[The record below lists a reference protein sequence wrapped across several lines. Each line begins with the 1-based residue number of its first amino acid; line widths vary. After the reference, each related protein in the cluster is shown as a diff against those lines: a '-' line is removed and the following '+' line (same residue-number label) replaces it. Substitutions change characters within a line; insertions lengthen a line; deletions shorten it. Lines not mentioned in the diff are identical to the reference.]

1 MVYRH
6 FRLIATLRI
15 IFIGITSFLFVYLI
29 LRTSL
34 YAVTLI
40 TGLVVLYQLI
50 SLIRYVEKTNKDLSR
65 FLDAIRYEDFSQS
78 FSGPSL
84 GASFDEV
91 KKAFNEVLEK
101 FKQTRSEKEEHFRY
115 LQTVVQHVGIGLL
128 TFQANGDIELINT
141 AAKRLLKVI
150 RLKNIDQLAA
160 LNPELVNRL
169 KNMKAGEKAL
179 IKVQDNSDLLQLA
192 IYATEFRMRGQKFTL
207 VSIQNIQSELEEK
220 EMEAWQNLI
229 RVLTH
234 EIMNSV
240 TPISSLASTAHS
252 LLELE
257 FDAEKKI
264 SDETIKDVRD
274 AVQTIEKRS
283 KGLLHFVESYRK
295 LTRIP
300 RPNFQI
306 FEVAAL
312 FDRVTQLMNM
322 HIADAKI
329 TFKSGIEPEN
339 LELTAD
345 AELIEQV
352 LINVLLNAID
362 AVRNLNH
369 PEIELVSRIDERGRA
384 IIQVI
389 DNGPGIPKE
398 VQEKIFIPFFTTK
411 KNGSGI
417 GLSLSRQIL
426 RLHRGTI
433 SVQSSS
439 GSRTAVTLRF

>member
-150 RLKNIDQLAA
+150 RLKNIDQFAA

>member
-40 TGLVVLYQLI
+40 TGLVVLYQMI

>member
-40 TGLVVLYQLI
+40 TGLVVLYQMI

-150 RLKNIDQLAA
+150 RLKNIDQFAA